1 MQDEDLMVTIT
12 IEPPEASF
20 EQLTGLSEE
29 QTLDV
34 IAHTLAEVGVEE
46 PVEVGVLISTDE
58 QLRILNRDFR
68 EIDASTDV
76 LSFPFQDEPMV
87 QAPADQL
94 WQPEPEDAPGMNGA
108 TTEALAEFED
118 ADDDDEVGGD
128 LEGFEEE
135 EDDRFLYLGD
145 IAISHE
151 TATRQAAQAGHSLGW
166 ECAYLLAHGVLHLV
180 GYDDKSDEDAKEMRI
195 AEAHYL
201 QIFGVEISRRT
212 AQ

>member
-1 MQDEDLMVTIT
+1 MEEDDLMVTIT

-20 EQLTGLSEE
+20 EQLTGLTEE

-34 IAHTLAEVGVEE
+34 IAQALAQVGVEE

-68 EIDASTDV
+68 EIDAATDV

-87 QAPADQL
+87 QAPAEQL
-94 WQPEPEDAPGMNGA
+94 WQPESEDTPGMNGA
-108 TTEALAEFED
+108 ATDATLDFGAATDED
-118 ADDDDEVGGD
+118 EDDIGDELDD
-128 LEGFEEE
+128 LEDEEE
-135 EDDRFLYLGD
+135 DRFLYLGD

-151 TATRQAAQAGHSLGW
+151 TASRQAAQAGHSLGW

-180 GYDDKSDEDAKEMRI
+180 GYDDKTEAGYQAMVAQQEKILAQAGIAK
-195 AEAHYL
+195 
-201 QIFGVEISRRT
+201 
-212 AQ
+212 

>member
-1 MQDEDLMVTIT
+1 MQDDDLMVTIT
-12 IEPPEASF
+12 IEPPEESF
-20 EQLTGLSEE
+20 EQLTGLNEE
-29 QTLDV
+29 SMLDV

-68 EIDASTDV
+68 EIDAPTDV

-87 QAPADQL
+87 TAPADQL
-94 WQPEPEDAPGMNGA
+94 WQPEAEDAPGMNGA
-108 TTEALAEFED
+108 TTEALEEFVD
-118 ADDDDEVGGD
+118 ASDDDDDDVGDD
-128 LEGFEEE
+128 LDE

-151 TATRQAAQAGHSLGW
+151 TMARQAAQAGHSVGW

-180 GYDDKSDEDAKEMRI
+180 GYDDKTDAGYQAM
-195 AEAHYL
+195 
-201 QIFGVEISRRT
+201 ISRQEKIL
-212 AQ
+212 AELGIAK

>member
-1 MQDEDLMVTIT
+1 MQDDDLMVTIT

-34 IAHTLAEVGVEE
+34 IAHTLAEVGVET

-68 EIDASTDV
+68 EIDTPTDV
-76 LSFPFQDEPMV
+76 LSFPFQDEPLV
-87 QAPADQL
+87 AAPAEQL
-94 WQPEPEDAPGMNGA
+94 WQPEADDAPGINGA
-108 TTEALAEFED
+108 TTD
-118 ADDDDEVGGD
+118 ATPDDSAASDEDDEIAGD
-128 LEGFEEE
+128 LEELEE

-145 IAISHE
+145 VAISHE
-151 TATRQAAQAGHSLGW
+151 MAARQAAQAGHSIGW

-180 GYDDKSDEDAKEMRI
+180 GYDDKTDAGYQAMVTRQEQILAELGI
-195 AEAHYL
+195 AK
-201 QIFGVEISRRT
+201 
-212 AQ
+212 

>member
-1 MQDEDLMVTIT
+1 MEDDDLMVTIT

-34 IAHTLAEVGVEE
+34 IAHALAQVGVET

-68 EIDASTDV
+68 EMDTATDV
-76 LSFPFQDEPMV
+76 LSFPFQDEPLV
-87 QAPADQL
+87 EAPAELL
-94 WQPEPEDAPGMNGA
+94 WQPEDEHAPGMNGA
-108 TTEALAEFED
+108 TTDATLDYGAATDAE
-118 ADDDDEVGGD
+118 DEVGDD
-128 LEGFEEE
+128 LEEFEEE
-135 EDDRFLYLGD
+135 DERFLYLGD

-151 TATRQAAQAGHSLGW
+151 TAARQAAQAEHSVGW

-180 GYDDKSDEDAKEMRI
+180 GYDDKTDAGYQAMVARQETILAELGI
-195 AEAHYL
+195 AK
-201 QIFGVEISRRT
+201 
-212 AQ
+212 

>member
-1 MQDEDLMVTIT
+1 MQDDDLMVTIT

-20 EQLTGLSEE
+20 EQLSGLSEE

-94 WQPEPEDAPGMNGA
+94 WQPEPDDAPGMNGA
-108 TTEALAEFED
+108 TTDTLADYAD
-118 ADDDDEVGGD
+118 AGDDDEVGDD
-128 LEGFEEE
+128 LEELEEE

-151 TATRQAAQAGHSLGW
+151 TAARQAAQAGHSLGW

-180 GYDDKSDEDAKEMRI
+180 GYDDKTEAGYQAMTARQEKILAELGIAK
-195 AEAHYL
+195 
-201 QIFGVEISRRT
+201 
-212 AQ
+212 